1 MINMTIADLRKDY
14 TQSGLLESE
23 IDHNPFTQFQI
34 WFDQAL
40 EAKLLEPNAMTLATV
55 GQDGNPSARI
65 VLLKD
70 FDSRGFVFFTNYLSQ
85 KGQELDINP
94 HVALVFWW
102 GELERQVR
110 IQGKVE
116 KATSEESDQYFQQR
130 PRGSQLGSYASC
142 QSDIVESR
150 EILEKRLQAQEQ
162 KYQNQIIPRP
172 EHWGGY
178 RVIPHIIEFWQ
189 GRPSRLH
196 DRLRYTLQQ
205 ENNWLIERLCP

>member
-1 MINMTIADLRKDY
+1 MMNKTIADLRKDY

-55 GQDGNPSARI
+55 GLDGSPSARI

-70 FDSRGFVFFTNYLSQ
+70 FSPSGFVFFTNYLSQ
-85 KGQELDINP
+85 KGQELDHNP

-110 IQGKVE
+110 IEGKVQ
-116 KATSEESDQYFQQR
+116 KVTPEESDQYFQLR

-150 EILEKRLQAQEQ
+150 EILKKRFQEQEQ

-172 EHWGGY
+172 DHWGGY
-178 RVIPHIIEFWQ
+178 GVIPSMIEFWQ

-196 DRLRYTLQQ
+196 DRLRYTLLQD
-205 ENNWLIERLCP
+205 NHWLIERLCP